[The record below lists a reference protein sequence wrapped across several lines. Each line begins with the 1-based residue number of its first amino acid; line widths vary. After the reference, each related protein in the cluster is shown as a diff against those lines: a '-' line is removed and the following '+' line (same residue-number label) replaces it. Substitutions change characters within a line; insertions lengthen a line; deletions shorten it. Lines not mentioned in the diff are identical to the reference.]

1 MSRISKNIVRAL
13 FERLL
18 FDRWVRIFLQSKEDL
33 AEMII
38 QINEGAAKVDER
50 LVFLTEQLEIEVFP
64 VPKVYWLK
72 PISSVTTLWIIR
84 AQKFYL

>member
-50 LVFLTEQLEIEVFP
+50 LVFLTEQLEIEVVP
-64 VPKVYWLK
+64 VPKVY
-72 PISSVTTLWIIR
+72 
-84 AQKFYL
+84 